1 MALGREQ
8 LIKDLHTAQEQW
20 FKNAQTC
27 AVKPPFPTPEP
38 NLSLND
44 GSDLESATGAMSY
57 INIASIIGSMIVKS
71 ELMLYTFQ

>member
-8 LIKDLHTAQEQW
+8 LIKDLHMAQEQW
-20 FKNAQTC
+20 FK
-27 AVKPPFPTPEP
+27 PLFPTPEP

-44 GSDLESATGAMSY
+44 RSDLEAATGAMSY
-57 INIASIIGSMIVKS
+57 INIASIIGPKIVKS